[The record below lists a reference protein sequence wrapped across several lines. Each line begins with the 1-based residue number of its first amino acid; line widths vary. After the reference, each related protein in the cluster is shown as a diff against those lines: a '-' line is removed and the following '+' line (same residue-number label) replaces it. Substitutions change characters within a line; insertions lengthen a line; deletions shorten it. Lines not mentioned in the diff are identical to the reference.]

1 MPDVN
6 NSFIKGIMD
15 SDTHYSLLDNKS
27 FVLLENGR
35 ISGDG
40 DDGAIKNLMGSEIV
54 SDYSENGTMTVIGIH
69 RGKDN
74 KLFYF
79 TASPNGKS
87 KIIEYDADTKVS
99 RLIIEDNTVLRFD
112 LVRWNSGVEIFPYK
126 YILSFN
132 QIGDL
137 LIFSN
142 EVWENVRCVN
152 LKRLSDYA
160 GGFSETDI
168 ALAKQPP
175 LKEPEIIDLY
185 WDSTIADSTQKDK
198 FVSFAY
204 RYKYKDGDWSALS
217 FYSDVAFE
225 MNGHK
230 EGESSDV
237 PIGFKINAERLNEGM
252 TNRYNAVK
260 LLINSGGENVT
271 DIQVIAREHNTN
283 IAYIIYDANKEKV
296 GIPNNTDS
304 LVSPFAPIVY
314 KFSTNYKVLS
324 DDAVKLIYSGLP
336 KFPKTQDVAGSRLI
350 IANYFE
356 GYDLK
361 DINGED
367 ILVDFDLRKDT
378 LPANIQENNT
388 TAVSLFSY
396 KVGLEYL
403 DNNNVSTTVLENVK
417 QEENEISV
425 PFADRTVRNIIKAKI
440 NNNPPSFATKFKF
453 VVKAEELNYE
463 LLYITY
469 GKKIGQK
476 LYLLLNGDNVNR
488 VNKSDILTRID
499 SSALTKDDYLVTD
512 VKTLSIDDGLPI
524 KGLYAQIEVPSN
536 FTLTS
541 SGLPDVTKKREK
553 YWEVFDSVYGTSN
566 PERFDATSGYQGTYD
581 GNYYTSLA
589 NRGAIIKSDY
599 GNILEGDTLS
609 INLTLNYGRDKKGRG
624 EDAIDIFGAIDISE
638 TIYASKNYANVYDF
652 LLDEFINAFINLD
665 NPSNGNEVRF
675 LTNSFYPDLVK
686 EKVPSA
692 YGWQSNSGNR
702 DERAVVKVTTNTSL
716 KRGIKPIIFRTQND
730 EVLNEFYFET
740 PKTYDIINGQH
751 IGAEPDGYFD
761 VGFFNGYAW
770 GNGIE
775 SYKIKDA
782 FNGKKLNFNFRGNQI
797 SDIDYKR
804 IHRKNDIT
812 YGGVYNYE
820 LGLNQLS
827 WFEYA
832 EANWKTLPI
841 KYGEI
846 QRIIATDGDITV
858 FQNDKV
864 VNQYYG
870 KSIIADAQGNE
881 SLALINDVL
890 GAYKELDYEVGCSE
904 NPESIVK
911 SGNLIYFTDKSR
923 SRIHIKGG
931 QEIQEINPPRCGTHK
946 ESVDLLKDHKSFLGS
961 FNEARGEYSVG
972 IDHQFS
978 LVFNPSNKGFTN
990 YFTNDFQ
997 YNFGMSGSSFTAY
1010 KGRLYENEVTT
1021 DYGNI
1026 AGQPQ
1031 NFKLKYVVNP
1041 EVDSDKIFKAMFLQS
1056 NVPFDTKIR
1065 TNLTESTIP
1074 KNFYTQKESFFYTEI
1089 LRNTGG
1095 DGFFIGIGNV
1105 KGIIGNTIQFSS
1117 KVGNSISI
1125 GDYIATSINPTEL
1138 LITDINGDLVTLSDA
1153 SSISIGQFVF
1163 AIKKNEP
1170 NFNPDGAP
1178 IRGKWMEVALENDIN
1193 EPIEITSATTNLIKS
1208 YL

>member
-6 NSFIKGIMD
+6 NSFIKGVMD

-40 DDGAIKNLMGSEIV
+40 DDGAIKNLMGSEVV

-79 TASPNGKS
+79 SASPNGKS

-112 LVRWNSGVEIFPYK
+112 LVRWNNGVEIFPYK

-137 LIFSN
+137 LILSN

-160 GGFSETDI
+160 GGFTETDI

-175 LKEPEIIDLY
+175 AKQPEILDLY
-185 WDSTIADSTQKDK
+185 WDDSIADSTQKDK
-198 FVSFAY
+198 FISFAY

-225 MNGHK
+225 MNGY
-230 EGESSDV
+230 EDNNV
-237 PIGFKINAERLNEGM
+237 IGFKINEERLNEGM

-260 LLINSGGENVT
+260 LLINSGGKNVT
-271 DIQVIAREHNTN
+271 DIQVVAREHNTN
-283 IAYIIYDANKEKV
+283 IAYIIYDGNKEKLN
-296 GIPNNTDS
+296 IPDNTES
-304 LVSPFAPIVY
+304 LAVPFAPIIY

-336 KFPKTQDVAGSRLI
+336 KFPKTQDIAGSRLI
-350 IANYFE
+350 FANYKE

-361 DINGED
+361 DVNGED
-367 ILVDFDLRKDT
+367 ILIRFDLRRDST
-378 LPANIQENNT
+378 PAVIQGNNT
-388 TAVSLFSY
+388 TAVSLIPIN
-396 KVGLEYL
+396 VGIIYY
-403 DNNNVSTTVLENVK
+403 DDNNVSTTILQNVE
-417 QEENEISV
+417 QILNEMVVS
-425 PFADRTVRNIIKAKI
+425 FDYRTFQNVIKAKI
-440 NNNPPSFATKFKF
+440 YNNPPAFATKFKF
-453 VVKAEELNYE
+453 AVKSNELNYE
-463 LLYITY
+463 ILYITY
-469 GKKIGQK
+469 AKKLAGK
-476 LYLLLNGDNVNR
+476 LYLLLDGDNKER
-488 VNKSDILTRID
+488 VKAKD
-499 SSALTKDDYLVTD
+499 SVFVVSESGFYKEYYISEF
-512 VKTLSIDDGLPI
+512 KTLTADDGFVVS
-524 KGLYAQIEVPSN
+524 GLYAEIKNSTSDITLVSN
-536 FTLTS
+536 GADSNKNYDRPFSILD
-541 SGLPDVTKKREK
+541 DVQDSTNPQR
-553 YWEVFDSVYGTSN
+553 FDS
-566 PERFDATSGYQGTYD
+566 TSGYKGFGGVVD
-581 GNYYTSLA
+581 TSISNSGQLL
-589 NRGAIIKSDY
+589 KSDF
-599 GNILEGDTLS
+599 GNVKQGDTLS
-609 INLTLNYGRDKKGRG
+609 ISLTLNYHVRNSSGQDAEITID
-624 EDAIDIFGAIDISE
+624 EDL
-638 TIYASKNYANVYDF
+638 YASEDYADIGLFIQDNIKSAYLNVT
-652 LLDEFINAFINLD
+652 IT
-665 NPSNGNEVRF
+665 GNVVLIR
-675 LTNSFYPDLVK
+675 TNSNFPDLVK
-686 EKVPSA
+686 TKFPNTYYYKVLPL
-692 YGWQSNSGNR
+692 YDLN
-702 DERAVVKVTTNTSL
+702 VKSKMNVSL
-716 KRGIKPIIFRTQND
+716 IRGIKPLIFRTKNKELLND
-730 EVLNEFYFET
+730 FYFET
-740 PKTYDIINGQH
+740 PKTYEIVNGQH

-782 FNGKKLNFNFRGNQI
+782 FNAKKLNFNFRGSQI

-812 YGGVYNYE
+812 YSSPYNYE
-820 LGLNQLS
+820 LGLNKLS

-832 EANWKTLPI
+832 KADYKPLPI

-858 FQNDKV
+858 FFNDKV
-864 VNQYYG
+864 VNQFYG

-881 SLALINDVL
+881 SLALIDEVL

-911 SGNLIYFTDKSR
+911 NGNVIYFTDKSR
-923 SRIHIKGG
+923 SRIHIKSG
-931 QEIQEINPPRCGTHK
+931 QEIQEINPPRCGVHK
-946 ESVDLLKDHKSFLGS
+946 ESVDILKNNKSFLGS
-961 FNEARGEYSVG
+961 FNESRGEYSIG

-1010 KGRLYENEVTT
+1010 KGRLYENEIST

-1056 NVPFDTKIR
+1056 NVPFDTKIK

-1117 KVGNSISI
+1117 KVGNSISV
-1125 GDYIATSINPTEL
+1125 GDFIATSNNPTEL
-1138 LITDINGDLVTLSDA
+1138 LITSINGDLVTLSDT
-1153 SSISIGQFVF
+1153 SSISIGQFAF
-1163 AIKKNEP
+1163 AIKKNET

-1178 IRGKWMEVALENDIN
+1178 IRGKWMEVTLENNIN